1 MNWGELGMSQIGNAY
16 AQALYS
22 LVKDEGNTKDI
33 LGQLTVLEGCFRAE
47 PDFLRLLD
55 TPNIPKDQRC
65 RILDDSFRGKVDPY
79 VLNFMKILTERGYI
93 RQFADCCHAYREQ
106 YNEDNG
112 ILPVCAVTAVPLD
125 KAQTVKLTA
134 KLTKITGK
142 TVELTNRIDPAC
154 LGGVRLDYD
163 GKRVDG
169 TVQSR
174 LDAIRSLLK
183 NTVL

>member
-1 MNWGELGMSQIGNAY
+1 MSQIGNTY

-22 LVKDEGNTKDI
+22 LIKDEGDTKSV
-33 LGQLTVLEGCFRAE
+33 LQQLTALEESFRAE

-55 TPNIPKDQRC
+55 TPNLSKDQRC
-65 RILDDSFRGKVDPY
+65 RILDDSFRGRIDPY
-79 VLNFMKILTERGYI
+79 LLNFLKLLTEKGYI
-93 RQFADCCHAYREQ
+93 RRFSDCCHAYREQ

-125 KAQTVKLTA
+125 KTQTAKLTA

-142 TVELTNRIDPAC
+142 TVELTNRVDPGC

-169 TVQSR
+169 TVQGR

>member
-1 MNWGELGMSQIGNAY
+1 MSQIGNTY

-22 LVKDEGNTKDI
+22 LIKDEGDTKSV
-33 LGQLTVLEGCFRAE
+33 LQQLTALEESFRAE

-55 TPNIPKDQRC
+55 TPNLSKDQRC
-65 RILDDSFRGKVDPY
+65 RILDDSFRGRIDPY
-79 VLNFMKILTERGYI
+79 LLNFLKLLTEKGYI
-93 RQFADCCHAYREQ
+93 RRFSDCCHAYREQ

-125 KAQTVKLTA
+125 KTQTAKLTA

-142 TVELTNRIDPAC
+142 TVQLTNRVEPDC
-154 LGGVRLDYD
+154 MGGVRLDYD

>member
-1 MNWGELGMSQIGNAY
+1 MSQIGTAY

-22 LVKDEGNTKDI
+22 LVKDEGDTKSV
-33 LGQLTVLEGCFRAE
+33 LRQLAALDEGFRAE
-47 PDFLRLLD
+47 PAFLRLLD
-55 TPNIPKDQRC
+55 TPNLSKEERC
-65 RILDDSFRGKVDPY
+65 KILDDSFRGKVDPY
-79 VLNFMKILTERGYI
+79 VLNFMKILTEKGYI

-125 KAQTVKLTA
+125 ENQTAKLTA

>member
-1 MNWGELGMSQIGNAY
+1 MSQIGSTY

-22 LVKDEGNTKDI
+22 LIKDEGDTGSV
-33 LGQLTVLEGCFRAE
+33 LQQLTALEESFRAE

-55 TPNIPKDQRC
+55 TPNLSKDQRC
-65 RILDDSFRGKVDPY
+65 RILDDSFRGRIDPY
-79 VLNFMKILTERGYI
+79 VLNFLKLLTEKGYI
-93 RQFADCCHAYREQ
+93 RRFSDCCQAYREQ

-112 ILPVCAVTAVPLD
+112 ILPVCAVTAVPLNET
-125 KAQTVKLTA
+125 QTAKLTA

-142 TVELTNRIDPAC
+142 TVQLTNRVEPDC
-154 LGGVRLDYD
+154 MGGVRLDYD

-169 TVQSR
+169 TVQGR

>member
-1 MNWGELGMSQIGNAY
+1 MSQIANAY

-22 LVKDEGNTKDI
+22 LVKDEGAS
-33 LGQLTVLEGCFRAE
+33 QPVLEQMKVLDESFAQE
-47 PDFLRLLD
+47 PAFLQLLS
-55 TPNIPKDQRC
+55 TPNLSKDERC
-65 RILDDSFRGKVDPY
+65 RILDDSFRGKVHPY
-79 VLNFMKILTERGYI
+79 VLNFLKILTEKGYI
-93 RQFADCCHAYREQ
+93 RYFPECCQAYREK

-112 ILPVCAVTAVPLD
+112 ILPVCAVTAVALD
-125 KAQTVKLTA
+125 KAQTAKLTA
-134 KLTKITGK
+134 KLEKITGK
-142 TVELTNRIDPAC
+142 TVELTNRTDPEC

-174 LDAIRSLLK
+174 LNAIRSLLK

>member
-1 MNWGELGMSQIGNAY
+1 MSQIGNTY
-16 AQALYS
+16 AQALYA
-22 LVKDEGNTKDI
+22 LIKDEGDTGSV
-33 LGQLTVLEGCFRAE
+33 LRQLNALEESFRAE

-55 TPNIPKDQRC
+55 TPNLSKDQRC
-65 RILDDSFRGKVDPY
+65 RILDDSFRGRIDPY
-79 VLNFMKILTERGYI
+79 LLNFLKILTEKGYI
-93 RQFADCCHAYREQ
+93 RRFSECCHAYREQ

-125 KAQTVKLTA
+125 KTQTAKLTA

-142 TVELTNRIDPAC
+142 TVELTNRVDPGC

-169 TVQSR
+169 TVQGR

>member
-1 MNWGELGMSQIGNAY
+1 MSQIGNTA

-22 LVKDEGNTKDI
+22 LIKDAGDTQSV
-33 LGQLTVLEGCFRAE
+33 LQQLTALEESFRAE

-55 TPNIPKDQRC
+55 TPNLSKDQRC
-65 RILDDSFRGKVDPY
+65 RILDDSFRGRIDPY
-79 VLNFMKILTERGYI
+79 LLNFLKLLTEKGYI
-93 RQFADCCHAYREQ
+93 RRFSDCCHAYREQ

-125 KAQTVKLTA
+125 KTQTAKLTA

-142 TVELTNRIDPAC
+142 TVELTNRVDPGC

-169 TVQSR
+169 TVQGR